1 MGAIARRVSGEVLPI
16 GMTRTLTDHSKE
28 FAMSKRLTVIAVVVG
43 ITAGIAYAQGPI
55 LDLVASKVV
64 QKYQSA
70 SCEQLW
76 EKKGQQKSPE
86 EQRVIGLLK
95 SDPQMR
101 TAFINQVAAPIAN
114 KMFEC
119 GMIP

>member
-1 MGAIARRVSGEVLPI
+1 MKRKSIVAAAVAIVAGVS
-16 GMTRTLTDHSKE
+16 
-28 FAMSKRLTVIAVVVG
+28 
-43 ITAGIAYAQGPI
+43 YAQYPI
-55 LDLVASKVV
+55 MDLVADKVV

-76 EKKGQQKSPE
+76 ANKGKHGPE
-86 EQRVIGLLK
+86 EQRLIGMLRE
-95 SDPQMR
+95 DPQMR
-101 TAFINQVAAPIAN
+101 QAFFNRIAGPVMN

>member
-1 MGAIARRVSGEVLPI
+1 
-16 GMTRTLTDHSKE
+16 
-28 FAMSKRLTVIAVVVG
+28 MSKRFTLIAIAVG
-43 ITAGIAYAQGPI
+43 ITAGIAYAQPI
-55 LDLVASKVV
+55 LDAVAGKVV
-64 QKYQSA
+64 QKYQNA

-76 EKKGQQKSPE
+76 EKKGQPKSPE

-101 TAFINQVAAPIAN
+101 TAFINKVAAPIAN

>member
-1 MGAIARRVSGEVLPI
+1 
-16 GMTRTLTDHSKE
+16 
-28 FAMSKRLTVIAVVVG
+28 MSKRLTLIAAAVCV
-43 ITAGIAYAQGPI
+43 TAGIAYAQYPI
-55 LDLVASKVV
+55 LDMVAGKVV
-64 QKYQSA
+64 QKYQNA

-76 EKKGQQKSPE
+76 QQKGASKSPE
-86 EQRVIGLLK
+86 EERVISLLK

-101 TAFINQVAAPIAN
+101 QHFIDKVAAPIAN

>member
-1 MGAIARRVSGEVLPI
+1 MKRKSIVAIAVAIVAGVS
-16 GMTRTLTDHSKE
+16 
-28 FAMSKRLTVIAVVVG
+28 
-43 ITAGIAYAQGPI
+43 YAQYPI
-55 LDLVASKVV
+55 MDLVADRVV

-76 EKKGQQKSPE
+76 ANKGKHGPE
-86 EQRVIGLLK
+86 EQRLIGMLRE
-95 SDPQMR
+95 DPQMR
-101 TAFINQVAAPIAN
+101 QAFFNRIAGPVMN

>member
-1 MGAIARRVSGEVLPI
+1 
-16 GMTRTLTDHSKE
+16 
-28 FAMSKRLTVIAVVVG
+28 MSKRLNLIAVALCV
-43 ITAGIAYAQGPI
+43 TAGIAYAQYPI
-55 LDLVASKVV
+55 LDMVADRVV
-64 QKYQSA
+64 QKYQNA

-76 EKKGQQKSPE
+76 QKKSEPKSME
-86 EQRVIGLLK
+86 EQRVIGLMQ

-101 TAFINQVAAPIAN
+101 TAFINKVAAPIAN